1 MSFGAR
7 INSQSPGKG
16 LRMNILVINCGSSSI
31 KYQLINRKKRKVL
44 AKGLLEKI
52 GKANSS
58 QIHYIG
64 GKVVKKQDEVANY
77 EEGLKS
83 ILALLLDKKRGV
95 IKDASEISAVGHRV
109 VHGGEDFFHSVLI
122 DDEVIKTI
130 KSYISLAPLHNPPN
144 LAGIKAARSLLPDVP
159 QVAVFDTAFHQTLP
173 EKAFLYALPYQYY
186 EKYKIRRYGF
196 HGTSHRYIAEGA
208 AKFLKK
214 PLKELKIITCHLGN
228 GCSITAID
236 KGKSIDTSM
245 GFTPLEGLVMGTR
258 CGDID
263 AAAVLF
269 LMEKENFTTAQMDNL
284 LNKQSGL
291 LGISG
296 ISNDLR
302 EIQKWVVKGDQRA
315 KLALEVFAYR
325 IKKYIGAYSA
335 VLGGLDA
342 LIFSAGIGENKA
354 NIRDKVCQG
363 LEFLGVYL
371 DKKRNRASSKA
382 SRFISTESSPAKI
395 LVIPTNEEEMIAEET
410 WRIVNKTVNGES

>member
-1 MSFGAR
+1 
-7 INSQSPGKG
+7 
-16 LRMNILVINCGSSSI
+16 
-31 KYQLINRKKRKVL
+31 L

-52 GKANSS
+52 GKANSW

-159 QVAVFDTAFHQTLP
+159 QVAVFDTAFHQTLA

-196 HGTSHRYIAEGA
+196 HGTSHRYIAERA

-258 CGDID
+258 CGDVD

-302 EIQKWVVKGDQRA
+302 KVQKWVVKGDQRA

-342 LIFSAGIGENKA
+342 LIFSAGIGENEA

-371 DKKRNRASSKA
+371 DKKKNRARSKA

-410 WRIVNKTVNGES
+410 WRIVNKIGES

>member
-1 MSFGAR
+1 
-7 INSQSPGKG
+7 
-16 LRMNILVINCGSSSI
+16 MNILVINCGSSSI
-31 KYQLINRKKRKVL
+31 KYQLINREKRKVL

-77 EEGLKS
+77 EEGLRS

-173 EKAFLYALPYQYY
+173 GKAFLYALPYQYY

-196 HGTSHRYIAEGA
+196 HGTSHRYIAERA

-302 EIQKWVVKGDQRA
+302 EVQKWVVKGDQRA
-315 KLALEVFAYR
+315 KLALEVFPYR

-342 LIFSAGIGENKA
+342 LIFSAGIGENEA
-354 NIRDKVCQG
+354 NIRDEICQR

-371 DKKRNRASSKA
+371 DKNKNRARSKA

-410 WRIVNKTVNGES
+410 WRVVHSFCR

>member
-1 MSFGAR
+1 
-7 INSQSPGKG
+7 
-16 LRMNILVINCGSSSI
+16 MNILVINCGSSSI
-31 KYQLINRKKRKVL
+31 KYQLINREERKVL

-52 GKANSS
+52 GEINSS
-58 QIHYIG
+58 QVHRIG

-83 ILALLLDKKRGV
+83 ILALLLDEKRGV
-95 IKDASEISAVGHRV
+95 IKDASEISVVGHRV

-144 LAGIKAARSLLPDVP
+144 LAGIKAARSLFPDVP

-196 HGTSHRYIAEGA
+196 HGTSHRYIAERA
-208 AKFLKK
+208 AKVLKK

-258 CGDID
+258 CGDVD

-302 EIQKWVVKGDQRA
+302 EVQKWVVKGNQRA

-342 LIFSAGIGENKA
+342 LIFSAGIGENEV
-354 NIRDKVCQG
+354 NIRDKICQG

-371 DKKRNRASSKA
+371 DKKKNRAGSKA

-410 WRIVNKTVNGES
+410 WHVVKKESNGHRVHSFCR

>member
-1 MSFGAR
+1 
-7 INSQSPGKG
+7 
-16 LRMNILVINCGSSSI
+16 MNILVINCGSSSI
-31 KYQLINRKKRKVL
+31 KYQLINREERKVL

-52 GKANSS
+52 GEINSS
-58 QIHYIG
+58 QAHRIG

-83 ILALLLDKKRGV
+83 ILALLLDEERGV
-95 IKDASEISAVGHRV
+95 IKDASEISVVGHRV

-144 LAGIKAARSLLPDVP
+144 LAGIKAARSLFPDVP

-196 HGTSHRYIAEGA
+196 HGTSHRYIAERA
-208 AKFLKK
+208 AKVLKK

-258 CGDID
+258 CGDVD

-302 EIQKWVVKGDQRA
+302 EVQKWVVKGNQRA

-342 LIFSAGIGENKA
+342 LIFSAGIGENEV
-354 NIRDKVCQG
+354 NIRDKICQG

-371 DKKRNRASSKA
+371 DKKKNRAGSKA

-410 WRIVNKTVNGES
+410 WRVVKKESNGHRVHSFCR

>member
-1 MSFGAR
+1 
-7 INSQSPGKG
+7 
-16 LRMNILVINCGSSSI
+16 MNILVINCGSSSI
-31 KYQLINRKKRKVL
+31 KYQLINREKRKVL

-52 GKANSS
+52 GEINSS
-58 QIHYIG
+58 QVHRIG

-83 ILALLLDKKRGV
+83 ILALLLDEKRGV
-95 IKDASEISAVGHRV
+95 IKDASEISVVGHRV

-144 LAGIKAARSLLPDVP
+144 LAGIKAARSLFPDVP

-196 HGTSHRYIAEGA
+196 HGTSHRYIAERA

-258 CGDID
+258 CGDVD

-302 EIQKWVVKGDQRA
+302 EVQKWVVKGNQRA

-342 LIFSAGIGENKA
+342 LIFSAGIGENEV

-371 DKKRNRASSKA
+371 DKKKNRARSKA

-410 WRIVNKTVNGES
+410 WHVVNSS

>member
-1 MSFGAR
+1 
-7 INSQSPGKG
+7 
-16 LRMNILVINCGSSSI
+16 MNILVINCGSSSI
-31 KYQLINRKKRKVL
+31 KYQLINREERKVL

-52 GKANSS
+52 GEINSS
-58 QIHYIG
+58 QVHRIG

-83 ILALLLDKKRGV
+83 ILALLLDEKRGV
-95 IKDASEISAVGHRV
+95 IKDASEISVVGHRV

-144 LAGIKAARSLLPDVP
+144 LAGIKAARSLFPDVP

-196 HGTSHRYIAEGA
+196 HGTSHRYIAERA
-208 AKFLKK
+208 AKVLKK

-258 CGDID
+258 CGDVD

-302 EIQKWVVKGDQRA
+302 EVQKWVVKGNQRA

-342 LIFSAGIGENKA
+342 LIFSAGIGENEV
-354 NIRDKVCQG
+354 NIRDKICQG
-363 LEFLGVYL
+363 LEFLGAYL
-371 DKKRNRASSKA
+371 DKKKNRAGSKA

-410 WRIVNKTVNGES
+410 WRIVNKIGES

>member
-1 MSFGAR
+1 MD
-7 INSQSPGKG
+7 
-16 LRMNILVINCGSSSI
+16 ILVINCGSSSI
-31 KYQLINRKKRKVL
+31 KYQLINREKRKVL

-52 GKANSS
+52 GKINSS
-58 QIHYIG
+58 QVHHVG

-83 ILALLLDKKRGV
+83 ILALLLDEKRGV
-95 IKDASEISAVGHRV
+95 IKDASEISVVGHRV

-144 LAGIKAARSLLPDVP
+144 LAGIKAARSLFPDVP

-186 EKYKIRRYGF
+186 EKYRIRRYGF
-196 HGTSHRYIAEGA
+196 HGTSHRYIAERA

-214 PLKELKIITCHLGN
+214 LLKELKIITCHLGN

-258 CGDID
+258 CGDVD

-302 EIQKWVVKGDQRA
+302 EVQKWVVKGDQRA

-342 LIFSAGIGENKA
+342 LIFSAGIGENEV
-354 NIRDKVCQG
+354 NIRDKICQG

-371 DKKRNRASSKA
+371 DKKKNRARSKS

-410 WRIVNKTVNGES
+410 WRVVNSSLFMVHR